1 MGYRSQKPCVHDLTR
16 VWLPKTMKAALVVAL
31 GLTLAGTAA
40 TAHAENWPRFRGL
53 ANGVTLDDPALP
65 DRWSATENVAWKI
78 DIPGRGWSSP
88 IVWGDH
94 VFVVTA
100 VATAKPVDTF
110 RPAPEYIARS
120 LGGTMTGDDVDR
132 NLTEHRWV
140 VYDIDARTGAVR
152 WERVLRTATPAQSRH
167 EKNSLASETPVTDGE
182 RVYVYLSYAGLYA
195 LNFDG
200 TIAWA
205 KPIDAQPMRTGWGA
219 AASPAL
225 HDGRLY
231 IVNDN
236 EASSFIAAY
245 DARTGNELWRVRRDE
260 LSSWSTPFIWQNSL
274 RTEIV
279 TTASKKVRS
288 YDTSGTLLWELSGMT
303 ALHAATPIAAG
314 GLLYISSGYPTD
326 SVRPVYA
333 IRPGATGDITL
344 PRDQRSNDYI
354 VWSHPTL
361 AGSYPSGLVTGDT
374 YYMLLDRGIFI
385 ATEARTGQEIYGRQR
400 IATDGGMFSASP
412 WAYNGKIFA
421 LNEDGTTYVIQ
432 AGRKFE
438 VIGKN
443 PLDEF
448 TLATPAI
455 SDGSLFI
462 RTATKLYRI
471 GSRPPR

>member
-1 MGYRSQKPCVHDLTR
+1 MVRHQRHVAVGALRHDGASR
-16 VWLPKTMKAALVVAL
+16 R
-31 GLTLAGTAA
+31 
-40 TAHAENWPRFRGL
+40 HA
-53 ANGVTLDDPALP
+53 
-65 DRWSATENVAWKI
+65 DR
-78 DIPGRGWSSP
+78 RRR
-88 IVWGDH
+88 
-94 VFVVTA
+94 TA
-100 VATAKPVDTF
+100 V
-110 RPAPEYIARS
+110 
-120 LGGTMTGDDVDR
+120 
-132 NLTEHRWV
+132 HQ
-140 VYDIDARTGAVR
+140 
-152 WERVLRTATPAQSRH
+152 LR
-167 EKNSLASETPVTDGE
+167 
-182 RVYVYLSYAGLYA
+182 LS
-195 LNFDG
+195 N
-200 TIAWA
+200 
-205 KPIDAQPMRTGWGA
+205 
-219 AASPAL
+219 
-225 HDGRLY
+225 RL
-231 IVNDN
+231 
-236 EASSFIAAY
+236 
-245 DARTGNELWRVRRDE
+245 
-260 LSSWSTPFIWQNSL
+260 
-274 RTEIV
+274 
-279 TTASKKVRS
+279 
-288 YDTSGTLLWELSGMT
+288 
-303 ALHAATPIAAG
+303 
-314 GLLYISSGYPTD
+314 
-326 SVRPVYA
+326 VRPVYA

>member
-1 MGYRSQKPCVHDLTR
+1 MKKTGAILSLTFS
-16 VWLPKTMKAALVVAL
+16 LLLIGAAEGRAQ
-31 GLTLAGTAA
+31 
-40 TAHAENWPRFRGL
+40 NWPRFRG
-53 ANGVTLDDPALP
+53 ATNGVAADDPALP
-65 DRWSATENVAWKI
+65 DRWSTTENVVWKA

-88 IVWGDH
+88 VVWGDH

-100 VATAKPVDTF
+100 VDTAKPVDTF
-110 RPAPEYIARS
+110 RPVPEYIARS
-120 LGGTMTGDDVDR
+120 LGGTMTGDDVNR
-132 NLTEHRWV
+132 EQAEHRWV
-140 VYDIDARTGAVR
+140 VYDIDAKTGAVR
-152 WERVLRTATPAQSRH
+152 WQRDLRTGLPGQSVH
-167 EKNSLASETPVTDGE
+167 QKNSLASETPVTDGE
-182 RVYVYLSYAGLYA
+182 RLYVYLSYAGLYA

-200 TIAWA
+200 TIAWSRPMEV
-205 KPIDAQPMRTGWGA
+205 KPMRSGWGA

-231 IVNDN
+231 VVNDN
-236 EASSFIAAY
+236 EGGSFIAAF
-245 DARTGNELWRVRRDE
+245 DARTGNELWRVARE
-260 LSSWSTPFIWQNSL
+260 EGSSWSTPFVWQNSV

-288 YDTSGTLLWELSGMT
+288 YDTNGRLLWELAGMT
-303 ALHAATPIAAG
+303 ALHAATPTSAG

-344 PRDQRSNDYI
+344 PRDQRTNDYV

-361 AGSYPSGLVTGDT
+361 AGSYPSGLVTGGT
-374 YYMLLDRGIFI
+374 YYMLLDRGIFT
-385 ATEARTGQEIYGRQR
+385 ATNAQTGQEVYGRQR

-412 WAYNGKIFA
+412 WSYNGKIFA

-432 AGRKFE
+432 AGPEFK

-455 SDGSLFI
+455 ANGSLFI
-462 RTATKLYRI
+462 RTATKLYRL
-471 GSRPPR
+471 GAQR